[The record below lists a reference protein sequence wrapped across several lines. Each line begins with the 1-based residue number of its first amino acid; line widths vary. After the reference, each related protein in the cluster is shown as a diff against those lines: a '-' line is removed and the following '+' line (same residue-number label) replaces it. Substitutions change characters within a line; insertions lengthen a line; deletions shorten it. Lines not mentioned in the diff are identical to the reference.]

1 VSEDAENANQGEKVK
16 KVGLESGGGSREASM
31 ARLL

>member
-1 VSEDAENANQGEKVK
+1 VGEDAQNANQGEKVK
-16 KVGLESGGGSREASM
+16 KVGMKSGGGSREASM